1 MILLLL
7 EKMSK
12 IFWVILIIGIILRL
26 ILASITYHSDI
37 KTFDFAGSV
46 LASGKILNF
55 YDYLPSQ
62 PADSEILKQYPASA
76 FNYPPLVYFLFF
88 ILNGVGNIGKDANLN
103 QLFLFN
109 VPQVLG
115 TLQLN
120 FHLMLL
126 KIPYLFFDIPI
137 AFMLMKMFEQ
147 KWKFLVFALWIFNPV
162 DLYATYM
169 MGQFDIV
176 PTFFVILALYLV
188 IRNPNREKNI
198 WWAVFILGF
207 GACFKIYPLL
217 LLPAMAFL
225 FASFKKRI
233 LALVLGI
240 APYLLITL
248 IYLPSSGFRT
258 YALVANQT
266 LKSLYPQIAVSGG
279 ESIILFLAFLGFF
292 YLLFLEIKG
301 SAQNLWERFFIILLL
316 FFTFTHYHPQWFL
329 WLTPFLIFA
338 LIKSNFKD
346 ALAVII
352 SLVSFTGLVFFFE
365 QGLNIGLFSAINPN
379 LYDGKNIWL
388 LLNIPV
394 DFNFARS
401 LLQTLFA
408 SVAIYFIYRYFPKKS
423 EN

>member
-1 MILLLL
+1 
-7 EKMSK
+7 MSK
-12 IFWVILIIGIILRL
+12 ILWVILIIGIILRL

-55 YDYLPSQ
+55 YDFLPSLPQ
-62 PADSEILKQYPASA
+62 DSEILKNYPAPT

-88 ILNGVGNIGKDANLN
+88 ILNGVGNIGKDASFY

-115 TLQLN
+115 TWELN
-120 FHLMLL
+120 FHLMFL

-137 AFMLMKMFEQ
+137 AFLLIKMFD
-147 KWKFLVFALWIFNPV
+147 KRRLLVFILWIFNPV
-162 DLYATYM
+162 NLYATYM

-188 IRNPNREKNI
+188 MKNPNREKNI
-198 WWAVFILGF
+198 WWGVFILGI

-217 LLPAMAFL
+217 LLPALVFL
-225 FASFKKRI
+225 FTSYKKRI
-233 LALVLGI
+233 LALVLGVT
-240 APYLLITL
+240 PYLLITF
-248 IYLPSSGFRT
+248 IYLPSAGFRT

-266 LKSLYPQIAVSGG
+266 LKSFYSQIPISGG

-292 YLLFLEIKG
+292 YLLFWEIKG
-301 SAQNLWERFFIILLL
+301 SVENLWQRFFIILLL

-329 WLTPFLIFA
+329 WLTPFLILT

-346 ALAVII
+346 TLAVIV
-352 SLVSFTGLVFFFE
+352 SLVSFIGLVFLFE
-365 QGLNIGLFSAINPN
+365 QGLNIGLFSAINSS

-388 LLNIPV
+388 LLNIPI
-394 DFNFARS
+394 DFNFTRS
-401 LLQTLFA
+401 ILQTLFVS
-408 SVAIYFIYRYFPKKS
+408 SVIYFIYRYFPKRA